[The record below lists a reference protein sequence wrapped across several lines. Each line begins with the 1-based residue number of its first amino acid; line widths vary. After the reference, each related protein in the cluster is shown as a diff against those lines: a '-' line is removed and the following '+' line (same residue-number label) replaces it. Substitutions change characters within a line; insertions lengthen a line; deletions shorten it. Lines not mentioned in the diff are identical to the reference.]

1 MSISSLA
8 AWDRVAKE
16 VEKVRER
23 LLKTAR
29 TLEAACVPYCV
40 IGGNAVQVHV
50 GRVDPAAVR
59 NTRDVDILLRRVD
72 LPRAIVA
79 MEAAGFIYRHADSID
94 MFLDGRGAKARDA
107 VHVLFA
113 NEKVRQE
120 YLLPTPDVDDC
131 DDGIDFRTVS
141 LEALLKLK
149 LTSFRKKD
157 QVHVLD
163 MLDVELIDA
172 SWVEKLPPG
181 LGERLQQLI
190 DDPDG

>member
-40 IGGNAVQVHV
+40 IGGNAVQADV

-72 LPRAIVA
+72 LPGAIVA
-79 MEAAGFIYRHADSID
+79 MEAAGFIYRHAASID

-120 YLLPTPDVDDC
+120 YLLPTPDVDDS

-163 MLDVELIDA
+163 MLDVQLIDA
-172 SWVEKLPPG
+172 SWVAKLPPG

>member
-1 MSISSLA
+1 M
-8 AWDRVAKE
+8 
-16 VEKVRER
+16 
-23 LLKTAR
+23 
-29 TLEAACVPYCV
+29 
-40 IGGNAVQVHV
+40 
-50 GRVDPAAVR
+50 
-59 NTRDVDILLRRVD
+59 
-72 LPRAIVA
+72 
-79 MEAAGFIYRHADSID
+79 
-94 MFLDGRGAKARDA
+94 
-107 VHVLFA
+107 FA